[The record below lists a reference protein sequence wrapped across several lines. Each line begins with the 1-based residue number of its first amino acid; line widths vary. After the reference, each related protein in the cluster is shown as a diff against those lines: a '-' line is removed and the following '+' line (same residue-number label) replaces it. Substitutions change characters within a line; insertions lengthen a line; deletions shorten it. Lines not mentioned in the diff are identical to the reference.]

1 MPAAPLPAAAPSKSR
16 ITISICR
23 PARPPAPLIFSTS
36 IITALRDEVPSCAT
50 RPDERTIRPVGLQL
64 RGGRAY
70 RSQPDQNLRR
80 LVHILGSNEIRRE
93 HHALADFELPD
104 LATNG
109 FNDADAVRV

>member
-1 MPAAPLPAAAPSKSR
+1 
-16 ITISICR
+16 
-23 PARPPAPLIFSTS
+23 
-36 IITALRDEVPSCAT
+36 
-50 RPDERTIRPVGLQL
+50 
-64 RGGRAY
+64 
-70 RSQPDQNLRR
+70 LRR